1 MTNRERSLL
10 VAGLLAG
17 IALGSLLVMWA
28 LRRGSSQQEPASTL
42 PAPASAPADA
52 APQQNTATSDGGE
65 IELSKSEQDAIGLRT
80 TTVTLR
86 PIEEEL
92 RTVGRVEQAETQLT
106 TIAARVGGRIDKLYI
121 DFTGQPVRRGQPIA
135 SIYSP
140 QVVSAAEEY
149 KLAIRARGNLGAD
162 AHPQAIAQG
171 DDLIQASRRRLELWG
186 LTSKQIEEIASS
198 DRPQVH
204 VTTYSTVD
212 GVVTE
217 RKVTEGQ
224 YVQEGEALY
233 SVSDLSSVWVLAD
246 VYEADLH
253 SIRVGQPA
261 RIEAEGLPGTVLRG
275 RVSFID
281 PSVKPET
288 RTASVR
294 IQLPNPGLKLR
305 PGMFVQVMLG
315 SGNSQQL
322 AIPRSAVLDTGE
334 KKVVYIARADGMFEK
349 REVELGQVTGEFIAA
364 RKGLKEGESVVTNGA
379 FLIDSQTRV
388 SGGMSGMF
396 GGSKGYE
403 NGKTA
408 VVGAPKT
415 TAKYEVRLRF
425 EPDPPKGE
433 KPARVFVD
441 VLDEAS
447 QPVPD
452 ASVTAT
458 LLMPAM
464 PAMGMA
470 EVRNTIALAWDGKQY
485 SGDAKVQSAG
495 TWNVMVDATRG
506 GQRIAS
512 KRTQVVV
519 R

>member
-1 MTNRERSLL
+1 MTGRERSLL
-10 VAGLLAG
+10 TAGLIVG
-17 IALGSLLVMWA
+17 VALGA
-28 LRRGSSQQEPASTL
+28 LIFWTMSNRRNEKVAATQPPTVQGQTTVPATGQDGM
-42 PAPASAPADA
+42 AGME
-52 APQQNTATSDGGE
+52 GGE
-65 IELSKSEQDAIGLRT
+65 TELSKPEQAAIGLRT
-80 TTVTLR
+80 ATVALR
-86 PIEEEL
+86 PMEEEL
-92 RTVGRVEQAETQLT
+92 RTVGRIEQAETQLT

-121 DFTGQPVRRGQPIA
+121 DFTGQPVKRGQPIA

-140 QVVSAAEEY
+140 QVVSSAEEY
-149 KLAIRARGNLGAD
+149 KLAIRARGNLGVD
-162 AHPQAIAQG
+162 AHRQAIAQG

-186 LTSKQIEEIASS
+186 LTSKQIDDIASS
-198 DRPQVH
+198 DKPQIH
-204 VTTYSTVD
+204 VTTYSTVN

-217 RKVTEGQ
+217 RKVAEGQ

-253 SIRVGQPA
+253 SIRVGQSA

-275 RVSFID
+275 SVSFID

-315 SGNSQQL
+315 SGNSKQL

-334 KKVVYIARADGMFEK
+334 KQVVYVAKADGLFEK
-349 REVELGQVTGEFIAA
+349 REVELGLVSSEFIAV

-403 NGKTA
+403 DGKA
-408 VVGAPKT
+408 AADGPAKT
-415 TAKYEVRLRF
+415 TAKYAVDVRF
-425 EPDPPKGE
+425 DPDPPKEG
-433 KPARVFVD
+433 PVRAFVD
-441 VLDEAS
+441 IRDAAGKSVS
-447 QPVPD
+447 D
-452 ASVTAT
+452 ASVAITF
-458 LLMPAM
+458 LMPAM

-470 EVRNTIALAWDGKQY
+470 EMRNTHALAWDGKQY
-485 SGDAKVQSAG
+485 SGDAKVQSTG
-495 TWNVMVDATRG
+495 TWIVMVDVTRA

-512 KRTQVVV
+512 KRTQVTA

>member
-1 MTNRERSLL
+1 MTNRERLLL
-10 VAGLLAG
+10 VAGLLVG
-17 IALGSLLVMWA
+17 IALGSLVVMWA
-28 LRRGSSQQEPASTL
+28 LRRGSSQQEHSSTVA
-42 PAPASAPADA
+42 APASAPADA
-52 APQQNTATSDGGE
+52 APPQNASTTAGGE
-65 IELSKSEQDAIGLRT
+65 IELSKPEQAAIGLKT
-80 TTVTLR
+80 AIVTLR

-92 RTVGRVEQAETQLT
+92 RTVGRIEQAETQLT
-106 TIAARVGGRIDKLYI
+106 TIAARVGGRIDKLYL
-121 DFTGQPVRRGQPIA
+121 DFTGQPVKRGQPIA

-140 QVVSAAEEY
+140 QVVSSAEEY

-162 AHPQAIAQG
+162 AHRQAIAQG

-186 LTSKQIEEIASS
+186 LTSKQIEDISSS
-198 DRPQVH
+198 DKPQIH
-204 VTTYSTVD
+204 VTTYSTVN

-217 RKVTEGQ
+217 RKVAEGQ

-253 SIRVGQPA
+253 TIRVGQSA

-275 RVSFID
+275 SVSFID

-294 IQLPNPGLKLR
+294 IQLRNPGLKLR

-315 SGNSQQL
+315 SGNTKQL

-334 KKVVYIARADGMFEK
+334 KKVVYIAKEDGMFEK
-349 REVELGQVTGEFIAA
+349 REVELGLVSSEFIAI

-388 SGGMSGMF
+388 SGAMSGMF
-396 GGSKGYE
+396 GGSMGYE
-403 NGKTA
+403 NDKGAASDPTNTTTKY
-408 VVGAPKT
+408 VVN
-415 TAKYEVRLRF
+415 VRL
-425 EPDPPKGE
+425 EPDPPKEG
-433 KPARVFVD
+433 PVRAFVD
-441 VLDEAS
+441 IRDAAGKAVS
-447 QPVPD
+447 D
-452 ASVTAT
+452 ASVAITF
-458 LLMPAM
+458 LMPAM

-470 EVRNTIALAWDGKQY
+470 EMRNTHALAWDGKQY
-485 SGDAKVQSAG
+485 SGDAKVQSSG
-495 TWNVMVDATRG
+495 TWIVMVDVTRA

-512 KRTQVVV
+512 KRTQVTV

>member
-1 MTNRERSLL
+1 
-10 VAGLLAG
+10 
-17 IALGSLLVMWA
+17 MWA
-28 LRRGSSQQEPASTL
+28 LRRGSSPQGHSATVA
-42 PAPASAPADA
+42 APASAPAEA
-52 APQQNTATSDGGE
+52 APPQNAAAAAEGGE
-65 IELSKSEQDAIGLRT
+65 IELSKPEQDAIGLKT
-80 TTVTLR
+80 AIVTPR
-86 PIEEEL
+86 RIEEEL
-92 RTVGRVEQAETQLT
+92 RTVGRIEQAETQLT
-106 TIAARVGGRIDKLYI
+106 TIAARVGGRIDRLYI
-121 DFTGQPVRRGQPIA
+121 DFTGQPVKRGQPIA

-140 QVVSAAEEY
+140 QVVSSAEEY

-162 AHPQAIAQG
+162 AHPQAISQG

-198 DRPQVH
+198 DKPQIH
-204 VTTYSTVD
+204 VTTYSTVN

-217 RKVTEGQ
+217 KKATEGQ

-253 SIRVGQPA
+253 SIRIGQA
-261 RIEAEGLPGTVLRG
+261 VRIEAEGLPGTVLRG
-275 RVSFID
+275 SVSFID
-281 PSVKPET
+281 PSVKPDS

-305 PGMFVQVMLG
+305 PGMFVQVTLG
-315 SGNSQQL
+315 SGSSKQL
-322 AIPRSAVLDTGE
+322 AIPHSAVLDTGE
-334 KKVVYIARADGMFEK
+334 KKVVYVAKADGMFEK
-349 REVELGQVTGEFIAA
+349 REVELGQASGEFVPV

-396 GGSKGYE
+396 GGAKGYE
-403 NGKTA
+403 N
-408 VVGAPKT
+408 
-415 TAKYEVRLRF
+415 AKDAASGTSKATSKYAISVRF
-425 EPDPPKGE
+425 DPDPPKAE

-441 VLDEAS
+441 LLDEAGK
-447 QPVPD
+447 PVSD
-452 ASVTAT
+452 ANVAVTV
-458 LLMPAM
+458 LMPAM

-470 EVRNTIALAWDGKQY
+470 EVRNQISVAWDGKQY
-485 SGDAKVQSAG
+485 SGDAKVQSSG
-495 TWNVMVDATRG
+495 TWIVMVDVTRA

-512 KRTQVVV
+512 RRTQVTA